1 MLDVLTSIKLDIGE
15 SRRMDCP
22 SCGRKNTFS
31 VTNEDGVLLY
41 NCFAASCKT
50 AGQSRTK
57 MSAAEVHQYMR
68 NLREDR
74 RDPTFVLPTYFIQ
87 SHTDLGMFAD
97 RWKIPVHDLMYD
109 VKDQRAVFLIR
120 DGHRIIDAVG
130 RTLRESPMKWK
141 RYGRASRAFVCGH
154 SDHAVVVEDA
164 ISASVIP
171 TITPKLTGVALLGTS
186 LLSEH
191 IEQQRKFNTV
201 TVALDP
207 DARDKTVS
215 ITRQL
220 QSSGLAASAM
230 SLKDDIKYR
239 RDIDSVSNLTKR
251 SIEGEYIHA
260 MQ

>member
-74 RDPTFVLPTYFIQ
+74 RDPEFVLPTYFIQ
-87 SHTDLGMFAD
+87 SHTDLGIFAD
-97 RWKIPVHDLMYD
+97 RWKIPVQELMYD

-120 DGHRIIDAVG
+120 DGHRIVDAVG
-130 RTLRESPMKWK
+130 RTLRNSTMKWK
-141 RYGRASRAFVCGH
+141 RYGSASRIFTCGH

-164 ISASVIP
+164 ISASVVP

-191 IEQQRKFNTV
+191 IEQLRKFSTV

-239 RDIDSVSNLTKR
+239 RDVDSVSNLTTR
-251 SIEGEYIHA
+251 EFEDEHIA
-260 MQ
+260 

>member
-57 MSAAEVHQYMR
+57 MTAAEVHQYMR

-74 RDPTFVLPTYFIQ
+74 RDPEFVLPTYFIQ

-120 DGHRIIDAVG
+120 DGHRIVDAVG
-130 RTLRESPMKWK
+130 RTLRNSSMKWK
-141 RYGRASRAFVCGH
+141 RYGSASRIFTCGH

-164 ISASVIP
+164 ISASVVP

-191 IEQQRKFNTV
+191 IEQLRKFSTV

-239 RDIDSVSNLTKR
+239 RDVDMVSNLTKR
-251 SIEGEYIHA
+251 SDYVVNR
-260 MQ
+260 

>member
-1 MLDVLTSIKLDIGE
+1 MINVVSSLKLAIGE
-15 SRRMDCP
+15 SRRIDCP
-22 SCGRKNTFS
+22 ACGRKNTFS
-31 VTNEDGVLLY
+31 VSNEDGVLLY

-50 AGQSRTK
+50 AGQSRSK
-57 MSAAEVHQYMR
+57 MSAGEVHQYMR
-68 NLREDR
+68 NLREDH
-74 RDPTFVLPTYFIQ
+74 RDPEFVLPTYFTQ
-87 SHTDLGMFAD
+87 SHPDLGTFAD
-97 RWKIPVHDLMYD
+97 HWKIPVHELMFD
-109 VKDQRAVFLIR
+109 VKDHRAVFLIR
-120 DGHRIIDAVG
+120 DGHRIVDAVG

-141 RYGRASRAFVCGH
+141 RYGRASRIFTCGH

-164 ISASVIP
+164 ISATVVP

-191 IEQQRKFNTV
+191 IEQLRKFSTV

-239 RDIDSVSNLTKR
+239 RDVDTVSNLTKR
-251 SIEGEYIHA
+251 SVYEV
-260 MQ
+260 Q

>member
-97 RWKIPVHDLMYD
+97 RWKSPVHDLMYD

-191 IEQQRKFNTV
+191 IEQLRKFNTV

-230 SLKDDIKYR
+230 SLRDDIKYR
-239 RDIDSVSNLTKR
+239 RDVDSVSNLTKR
-251 SIEGEYIHA
+251 GSEDELI
-260 MQ
+260 QSNW

>member
-1 MLDVLTSIKLDIGE
+1 
-15 SRRMDCP
+15 
-22 SCGRKNTFS
+22 
-31 VTNEDGVLLY
+31 
-41 NCFAASCKT
+41 
-50 AGQSRTK
+50 
-57 MSAAEVHQYMR
+57 MR

-87 SHTDLGMFAD
+87 SHTDLGIFAD

-120 DGHRIIDAVG
+120 DGHRIVDAVG
-130 RTLRESPMKWK
+130 RTLRNSSMKWK
-141 RYGRASRAFVCGH
+141 RYGRASRIFTCGH

-191 IEQQRKFNTV
+191 IEQLRKFSTV

-239 RDIDSVSNLTKR
+239 RLVDTNAIMNTR
-251 SIEGEYIHA
+251 SEHA
-260 MQ
+260 VF